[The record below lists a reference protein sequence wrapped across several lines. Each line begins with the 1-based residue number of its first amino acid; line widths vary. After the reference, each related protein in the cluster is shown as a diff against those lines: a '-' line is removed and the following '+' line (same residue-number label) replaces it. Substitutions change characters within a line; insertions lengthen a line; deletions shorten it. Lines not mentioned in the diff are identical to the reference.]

1 MKDSG
6 GEMEAKRNVSSLE
19 DIAIANNAGY
29 KAYWKAHEGDVY
41 IITRI
46 SGAFENNGVARSD

>member
-1 MKDSG
+1 
-6 GEMEAKRNVSSLE
+6 MEAKQNVSSLE

-29 KAYWKAHEGDVY
+29 KVYRKAHAGDVY